1 MSQTE
6 EMKILLDKI
15 YQTNRQL
22 IKHSD
27 IKTQMILEKEWNDL
41 QKSVREIDSNLKHK
55 SDALVTVSVTT
66 KMSID
71 IQIFSSL
78 EIALERRR

>member
-1 MSQTE
+1 
-6 EMKILLDKI
+6 MKILLDKI